1 MISLLTAK
9 LRGLTASFLE
19 AESFLVAKKDKTIL
33 SGKDF
38 LSGMKR
44 KDFP

>member
-1 MISLLTAK
+1 MISLLMAK

-19 AESFLVAKKDKTIL
+19 AKSFLVARKEETIL